1 MSIDYTAAELYPDSS
16 ANTSAASTSDSHTVA
31 IAVAST
37 LAFIFVLFLLC
48 IVWGLHMT
56 RTKKTGD
63 VEKAKEG
70 VSAVE
75 IEGWKG
81 RMSEDTQVYA
91 ESVSSIVKE

>member
-1 MSIDYTAAELYPDSS
+1 
-16 ANTSAASTSDSHTVA
+16 
-31 IAVAST
+31 
-37 LAFIFVLFLLC
+37 
-48 IVWGLHMT
+48 MT